1 MWMSVFSLSLALGAV
16 TAQPSPAQP
25 AATDSARARM
35 VAPGVTHR
43 RIVRGAGPWRIH
55 VLEVDLRRPELAV
68 RGIRAC
74 DRLLGR
80 ERPTSIARRLREEGI
95 DVVGVLNADFFD
107 LRGGT
112 GASESN
118 VIVDGEVVH
127 AVATTASPFDTFDN
141 VHSQFALTT
150 AGKPV
155 LERFALAGSV
165 QTPHGRWTLA
175 GINEVVTAGLSLHTE
190 WSEHAAPDTA
200 SEAAQVELIRVGGE
214 GDSLLYR
221 VRGASDANHDGGHS
235 AGRVV
240 LRGAGAARADVQR
253 LRAGDVVAV
262 VTRFSPD
269 RGPLFT
275 LVGGW
280 PRIVTAGR
288 NVAAAADSVEGTF
301 PRFSAGRH
309 PRSAVGISRDS
320 LTLFLVAVDGR
331 QAASV
336 GMSLVELADAMLALG
351 AHEAL
356 NLDGGGSTVLVVGES
371 IVSTP
376 SDTSGERPVGN
387 VIAITRRRPGEAR
400 APRDAPARGEVPG
413 CVVGRT

>member
-1 MWMSVFSLSLALGAV
+1 MSVFSLIVVLCAV
-16 TAQPSPAQP
+16 AARPSSAQP
-25 AATDSARARM
+25 AATDSVHARAI
-35 VAPGVTHR
+35 APGVTHR

-55 VLEVDLRRPELAV
+55 VLEVDLRRPEIEV

-95 DVVGVLNADFFD
+95 DVVAVLNADFFD

-141 VHSQFALTT
+141 VHSQFGLTMM
-150 AGKPV
+150 GKPV
-155 LERFALAGSV
+155 LDRFALVGSV

-175 GINEVVTAGLSLHTE
+175 GINESAAAGLSLHTE
-190 WSEHAAPDTA
+190 WSEYAAPD
-200 SEAAQVELIRVGGE
+200 SGREAAEVELVEMGGG
-214 GDSLLYR
+214 GDSLVFR
-221 VRGASDANHDGGHS
+221 VRGAPDANHDGGRS
-235 AGRVV
+235 AERVV
-240 LRGAGAARADVQR
+240 LRGAGPARDDVER
-253 LRAGDVVAV
+253 LRAGDLVAV

-288 NVAAAADSVEGTF
+288 NVASAADSVEGTF

-320 LTLFLVAVDGR
+320 LTLYLVAVDGR
-331 QAASV
+331 QATSV
-336 GMSLVELADAMLALG
+336 GMSLVELADAMLSLG

-356 NLDGGGSTVLVVGES
+356 NLDGGGSTALVVGES
-371 IVSTP
+371 IVNTP

-387 VIAITRRRPGEAR
+387 VIAITRRRPGESVR
-400 APRDAPARGEVPG
+400 APRAVPASGEVRG